1 MSAIH
6 RFLNCP
12 HSSIV
17 TMSKYDIMYHMSIL
31 EFSLKYKDSGH
42 DINMTRMHMFR
53 YIQIIVD
60 VKGYTTSKGQYLKN

>member
-17 TMSKYDIMYHMSIL
+17 AMSKYDIMYHMSIL
-31 EFSLKYKDSGH
+31 EFSLEYKDSGH
-42 DINMTRMHMFR
+42 EINMTRMFR

-60 VKGYTTSKGQYLKN
+60 VKGYKTSKGQYLKN